1 MIFSFGSIY
10 GIIIRDNTV
19 GEVKIKMKLLSNE
32 NNCVFIC
39 GKNIYRDNTLLE
51 WNEIKK
57 NLQIVYFSFCLISFG
72 DNTLVKRKSRRI
84 NKYQHVVCY
93 ELWLYVVKSE
103 NPEFGLISFGD
114 NIRVRRKSRT

>member
-1 MIFSFGSIY
+1 MKIKKVSEIVIFSFGSIY

-72 DNTLVKRKSRRI
+72 DNQEELI
-84 NKYQHVVCY
+84 NT
-93 ELWLYVVKSE
+93 
-103 NPEFGLISFGD
+103 NM
-114 NIRVRRKSRT
+114 